1 MDPRIDELGRYLLD
15 ADPQMSREQFW
26 IGWDAI
32 AGDLAKEVWSD
43 DADGN
48 LRWAFTEL
56 LEAADDAGWHVPDS
70 QTQQG
75 PAES

>member
-15 ADPQMSREQFW
+15 ADPQMSRDQFW

-43 DADGN
+43 DADAD
-48 LRWAFTEL
+48 LRWTFAEL
-56 LEAADDAGWHVPDS
+56 LEAADDAGWKVPDS

-75 PAES
+75 QAAS